1 MPNRLLLLIHCFNF
15 SFKNKPQ
22 AISVIYTPKFSV
34 NPVAVNK
41 FSSSLKTFIVKG
53 NKIQLGFDNKYA
65 ENNQRVRK
73 SI

>member
-1 MPNRLLLLIHCFNF
+1 MTSQF
-15 SFKNKPQ
+15 SGPCCYSDIKPDQCKNLVWESHVRQ
-22 AISVIYTPKFSV
+22 Q
-34 NPVAVNK
+34 
-41 FSSSLKTFIVKG
+41 FSSSLKMFIVKG